1 MVEQTETQTEELT
14 DELKKLIQAQDQHDE
29 PDVAAPVEE

>member
-1 MVEQTETQTEELT
+1 MTDQALT

-29 PDVAAPVEE
+29 PDVATPVEE